1 MLTIKQCQEYLKKY
15 NLSDEEVEKIR
26 NTLYCISE
34 NIINDY
40 IKKEGEKEKLENVK

>member
-34 NIINDY
+34 NIIKAN
-40 IKKEGEKEKLENVK
+40 IEKQIAKLNNNK